1 MILIKASS
9 LIKRFIAIKIN
20 EIRPD
25 NSFEVYKRIRMLDI
39 ATNSSLELW
48 TSIED
53 VVSFIGLEIDHY
65 LNIDETFEEMIF
77 SLIEIRAISS

>member
-1 MILIKASS
+1 
-9 LIKRFIAIKIN
+9 
-20 EIRPD
+20 
-25 NSFEVYKRIRMLDI
+25 MLDI

-48 TSIED
+48 ISIED